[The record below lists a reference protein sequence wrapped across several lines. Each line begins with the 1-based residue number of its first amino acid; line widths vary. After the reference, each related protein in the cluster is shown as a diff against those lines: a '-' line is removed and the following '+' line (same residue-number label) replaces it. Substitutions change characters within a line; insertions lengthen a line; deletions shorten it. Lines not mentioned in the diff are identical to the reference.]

1 MVALHELRDA
11 GGHVDPRGVSRPLRP
26 EFVRAARHL
35 ADASTVLDLHHRRR
49 FRPLRRRD
57 DAGGR
62 LFGRPQ
68 TAAGPAPGGPAA
80 RLPIPRRPRPAL
92 PEDDDARR
100 HSPFRV
106 RRIHDRTARH
116 PRGDAWRLGS
126 NVSQLHAGQ
135 APHPRTEKRDAATPR
150 VHAED
155 VPRCVSRLWSDA
167 DPIDPRAARLSPDSI
182 TVGGSGAMNPITS
195 IASLSGDLLLVVI
208 AGLVFV
214 EETGIPIPFAPGDL
228 LLIIAGVA
236 IASDTVDAVPMV
248 SALLLATILGAMV
261 GREVFA
267 AVGRPALLKA
277 ADALGFRPAL
287 NRTTDLLQR
296 RGAPAVFIGRL
307 IPGLR
312 ITTTQV
318 AGVSKISRFAFA
330 AGLIPSVVVYIAIF
344 VGLGALLGQPAV
356 RMFHRAEHR
365 FFVVT
370 VTVLAALAVILSV
383 RWLARRGALSALDP
397 IVLGVRRELADTID
411 LAIVF
416 TGAILILT
424 AVSGLAT
431 VELILDPEG
440 LVLLGVIALAYRV
453 PIEARTGQTIGKT
466 LMGISV
472 YGPDGVP
479 GWWRAIVRNLV
490 GVLLPLWPADA
501 VLLLRSRQRQ
511 RLGDRLSG
519 TTIRRV
525 AR

>member
-1 MVALHELRDA
+1 
-11 GGHVDPRGVSRPLRP
+11 
-26 EFVRAARHL
+26 
-35 ADASTVLDLHHRRR
+35 
-49 FRPLRRRD
+49 
-57 DAGGR
+57 
-62 LFGRPQ
+62 
-68 TAAGPAPGGPAA
+68 
-80 RLPIPRRPRPAL
+80 
-92 PEDDDARR
+92 
-100 HSPFRV
+100 
-106 RRIHDRTARH
+106 
-116 PRGDAWRLGS
+116 
-126 NVSQLHAGQ
+126 
-135 APHPRTEKRDAATPR
+135 
-150 VHAED
+150 
-155 VPRCVSRLWSDA
+155 
-167 DPIDPRAARLSPDSI
+167 
-182 TVGGSGAMNPITS
+182 MNPITS
-195 IASLSGDLLLVVI
+195 IGSLSGDLLLVVI

-228 LLIIAGVA
+228 LLIIAGIA

-296 RGAPAVFIGRL
+296 RGAPAVFFGRL

-318 AGVSKISRFAFA
+318 AGVSKISRLTFA
-330 AGLIPSVVVYIAIF
+330 AGLIPSVVVYIAVF
-344 VGLGALLGQPAV
+344 VGLGALVGQPAV

-397 IVLGVRRELADTID
+397 IVLGVRRQLADTID
-411 LAIVF
+411 AAIFQPADDAGWRQFPLVRRLWAGLIDVAIVF
-416 TGAILILT
+416 MGAILILT
-424 AVSGLAT
+424 AVSGLDT

-479 GWWRAIVRNLV
+479 GWWRATVRNLV

>member
-1 MVALHELRDA
+1 
-11 GGHVDPRGVSRPLRP
+11 
-26 EFVRAARHL
+26 
-35 ADASTVLDLHHRRR
+35 
-49 FRPLRRRD
+49 
-57 DAGGR
+57 
-62 LFGRPQ
+62 
-68 TAAGPAPGGPAA
+68 
-80 RLPIPRRPRPAL
+80 
-92 PEDDDARR
+92 
-100 HSPFRV
+100 
-106 RRIHDRTARH
+106 
-116 PRGDAWRLGS
+116 
-126 NVSQLHAGQ
+126 
-135 APHPRTEKRDAATPR
+135 
-150 VHAED
+150 
-155 VPRCVSRLWSDA
+155 
-167 DPIDPRAARLSPDSI
+167 
-182 TVGGSGAMNPITS
+182 MNPITS
-195 IASLSGDLLLVVI
+195 IGSLSGDLLLVVI

-228 LLIIAGVA
+228 LLIIAGIA

-296 RGAPAVFIGRL
+296 RGAPAVFFGRL

-318 AGVSKISRFAFA
+318 AGVSKISRLTFA
-330 AGLIPSVVVYIAIF
+330 AGLIPSVVVYIAVF
-344 VGLGALLGQPAV
+344 VGLGALVGQPAV

-397 IVLGVRRELADTID
+397 IVLGVRRQLADTID
-411 LAIVF
+411 AAIFQRADDAGWRQFPLVRRLWAGLIDVAIVF

-424 AVSGLAT
+424 AVSGLDT
-431 VELILDPEG
+431 VELILDPQG

>member
-1 MVALHELRDA
+1 
-11 GGHVDPRGVSRPLRP
+11 
-26 EFVRAARHL
+26 
-35 ADASTVLDLHHRRR
+35 
-49 FRPLRRRD
+49 
-57 DAGGR
+57 
-62 LFGRPQ
+62 
-68 TAAGPAPGGPAA
+68 
-80 RLPIPRRPRPAL
+80 
-92 PEDDDARR
+92 
-100 HSPFRV
+100 
-106 RRIHDRTARH
+106 
-116 PRGDAWRLGS
+116 
-126 NVSQLHAGQ
+126 
-135 APHPRTEKRDAATPR
+135 
-150 VHAED
+150 
-155 VPRCVSRLWSDA
+155 
-167 DPIDPRAARLSPDSI
+167 
-182 TVGGSGAMNPITS
+182 MNPITS
-195 IASLSGDLLLVVI
+195 IGSLSGDLLLVVI

-228 LLIIAGVA
+228 LLIIAGIA

-296 RGAPAVFIGRL
+296 RGAPAVFFGRL

-318 AGVSKISRFAFA
+318 AGVSKISRLTFA

-397 IVLGVRRELADTID
+397 IVLGVRRQLADTID
-411 LAIVF
+411 AAIFQPADDAGWRQFPLVRRLWAGLIDVAIVF
-416 TGAILILT
+416 MGAILILT
-424 AVSGLAT
+424 AVSGLDT